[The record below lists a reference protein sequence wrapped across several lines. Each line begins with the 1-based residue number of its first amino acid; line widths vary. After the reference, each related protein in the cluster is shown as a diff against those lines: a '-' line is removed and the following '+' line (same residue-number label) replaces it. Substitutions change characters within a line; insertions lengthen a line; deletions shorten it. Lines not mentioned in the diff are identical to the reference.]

1 MDEFLDIISILIND
15 LSKFYNTDTDIDKLK
30 RRYALVKSEFPIKI
44 YNDIGKYLIMYI
56 DDIIELENTH
66 DFTKFL
72 NMDYDVNRPDAEQ
85 IIKKVKEMAIQLNK
99 DKQIYYINKISR
111 LIELYLAAD

>member
-15 LSKFYNTDTDIDKLK
+15 LSKFYSSDATVDKLK

-44 YNDIGKYLIMYI
+44 YNDIGKYLILYI
-56 DDIIELENTH
+56 DDIIELENTL

-72 NMDYDVNRPDAEQ
+72 DMDYGTDKPDAEQ
-85 IIKKVKEMAIQLNK
+85 IIKKVKLYSNTAIYPGL
-99 DKQIYYINKISR
+99 
-111 LIELYLAAD
+111 